1 MTAISQAR
9 FSLMVVALVI
19 ALDASAAQWRAT
31 SPSKD
36 EQGAQSNVSRETVL
50 ELLNQ
55 LEALQSEVRELR
67 NQSELQENEIRQL
80 RSRLQD
86 VTEDLDRRIRTFE
99 RRGAAPA
106 VPDSSTVPAAP
117 AAAASTQDTATPAE
131 VPTTGKEQEDYEAA
145 FQLMKQGDYTGAS
158 RSFRSFIQR
167 YPSSPLTSN
176 AQYWIAESNY
186 FVRNF
191 PLALKEFIK
200 VQEQYPDSRKLPDA
214 LLKIG
219 YTYYE
224 LGEWAKARQY
234 LEDVINRYPNSRNA
248 RSARARLDVMKK
260 EGH

>member
-9 FSLMVVALVI
+9 FSLMVVALLI
-19 ALDASAAQWRAT
+19 AFDASAAQWRAT

-67 NQSELQENEIRQL
+67 NQSELQENEIKQL

-86 VTEDLDRRIRTFE
+86 VTEDLDRRVRTFE

-106 VPDSSTVPAAP
+106 APDSSTAAAAP
-117 AAAASTQDTATPAE
+117 AASPQDSAAPAA

-191 PLALKEFIK
+191 PLALKEFLK

-214 LLKIG
+214 MLKIG

-248 RSARARLDVMKK
+248 RSAGARLDVMKK